1 MSPRLAARY
10 EHGFTLI
17 EIVISL
23 GVAAALAALL
33 GVAVSRALQSVKET
47 QTQQQVQQTFNAIV
61 GSNPAQGNFGF
72 LGDMGRLP
80 ATLTELVTQGA
91 QVAYHTTGNIGNVGT
106 GWRGPYLTAPY
117 ATIDIFKDSWGQSLT
132 YTNTGISAGQIVSGG
147 ADGADGVVG
156 NADDADNIIFPVQ
169 LPVKTTGTLNVTV
182 VVNTIAQPTGLS
194 VSVYS
199 TSDGNQGTAV
209 TQTRAAAGPVPFMF
223 TVPHGVTVIVATH
236 TAGTITVTRTV
247 TVQVAAGTQ
256 IATTIQMSTSATV
269 TM

>member
-1 MSPRLAARY
+1 MSPRLMVRRGQ
-10 EHGFTLI
+10 GFTLI

-47 QTQQQVQQTFNAIV
+47 QTQQQVQQSFNAIV

-91 QVAYHTTGNIGNVGT
+91 QVAYHTTGNIGTVGT

-117 ATIDIFKDSWGQSLT
+117 ATSDIFKDSWGQSLT
-132 YTNTGISAGQIVSGG
+132 YTNTGGSAGQIVSGG
-147 ADGADGVVG
+147 ADGVVG
-156 NADDADNIIFPVQ
+156 NTDDISFPVQ

-209 TQTRAAAGPVPFMF
+209 TQTRAVAGPVPFMF

-236 TAGTITVTRTV
+236 TAGAITVTRTV

-269 TM
+269 AM

>member
-1 MSPRLAARY
+1 MSPRLAARH
-10 EHGFTLI
+10 EQGFTLI

-33 GVAVSRALQSVKET
+33 GVAVSRTLQSVKET

-91 QVAYHTTGNIGNVGT
+91 QVAYHTTGNVGNVGT

-117 ATIDIFKDSWGQSLT
+117 ATSDIFNDSWGQPLT
-132 YTNTGISAGQIVSGG
+132 YTNTGSSAGQIVSGG
-147 ADGADGVVG
+147 ADGVVG
-156 NADDADNIIFPVQ
+156 NTDDIIFPVQ
-169 LPVKTTGTLNVTV
+169 LPVKTTGTLVVTV

-199 TSDGNQGTAV
+199 TSNGNQGTAV
-209 TQTRAAAGPVPFMF
+209 TRTTAAAGPVPFTF
-223 TVPHGVTVIVATH
+223 TVPHGVSVITCTH
-236 TAGTITVTRTV
+236 TVNSIVVTRTV

-256 IATTIQMSTSATV
+256 IARTIQMATSANV